1 MESSNIEYIES
12 YNTDLIEIIEN
23 AENAENAETNT
34 LIYDNE
40 LFNTKNKTN
49 ILLIDS
55 RVINY
60 EIFANSCN
68 DDTYPIIY
76 SKKTTRDELLN
87 VISSKYTNINR
98 IGFVFHGINENTY
111 SFFNNEKLFINT
123 DIYNNDNIPYS
134 NNVNFLIDLIT
145 QFNITNIDF
154 LACSTLLYSNWNNY
168 YELLHN
174 ETNVVIGATN
184 NDTGNEPNGDWLL
197 ESTGENIKPS
207 YFTDNINNYNN
218 LLTTTTINGI
228 IYTYESVGYTSYV
241 TDFTEDIPT
250 SVTIPSIINVGGNNY
265 DVNSIGSSAFEYCS
279 ALVSISIP
287 NSVTSIGTFAF
298 ANCGSL
304 ATVTLSSH
312 ASFTTMSNS
321 TFKNCSALT
330 SITIPS
336 NITTID
342 NNAFNN
348 TGLTSI
354 TLPNTVSTVNSSAF
368 KNCNKLVSVT
378 LSSHTS
384 FTTLSSNLFFA
395 CAALTSITIPSNI
408 TTIDTGVFE
417 YCFALPSISIPN
429 SVTSIGTLAF
439 TNCNSLATVTLSSHA
454 SFTTM
459 SNSIFKHT
467 VALTSIT
474 IPSNI
479 TTIENDAFY
488 NSGLTSI
495 TLPNTV
501 ETCNGNVFARCIS
514 LATVTLS
521 SHASFTNITS
531 FIFKDCTALTSITIP
546 SNITTIK
553 NDAFYNSGLTS
564 ITIPNTVSTINYSA
578 FQDCSSLATA
588 TLSSHASFTTISNSI
603 FKNCAALTSITIPS
617 NITTIDN
624 NAFNNTGLTS
634 ITLPNTV
641 STVNY
646 GAFQDCSSLATVTL
660 SSHASFTT
668 ISNSIFK
675 NCAALTSITIPSNI
689 TTIDNNAFNNTG
701 LTSITL
707 PNTVS
712 TVNYGAFQDCSSLAT
727 ATLSSH
733 ASFTIINTD
742 LFNGC
747 TTLNNIVLPLNITTI
762 NDSAFKDCSALTDI
776 IFPNDIATLG
786 NTIFQNATLL
796 NVISWEEPSN
806 VSSIGTDIFDGITN
820 SMDVTYYLTADY
832 DSLNATSKS
841 LQSQYPAE
849 TEYTYISGP
858 SCYAVGTKI
867 LCLINNMEQY
877 LNIENIKK
885 GTLVKTYKQGYVSV
899 ELIGK
904 SKIINRTN
912 NKLSCMY
919 KLKNGNLTVTGGHS
933 ILVNELPQYITDNP
947 CGFYKNNYIING
959 KPLLLACDSEL
970 FEQITYVKQ
979 FTTYHLVLDVTKL
992 SPEQLMFG
1000 IYVNDD
1006 ILSETTSKDWFIH
1019 HKFKNTG

>member
-12 YNTDLIEIIEN
+12 YNTDLIEII
-23 AENAENAETNT
+23 ENAENAETNT

-617 NITTIDN
+617 NITTIDYDG
-624 NAFNNTGLTS
+624 FNNTGLTS

-646 GAFQDCSSLATVTL
+646 GAFQNCSSLT
-660 SSHASFTT
+660 
-668 ISNSIFK
+668 
-675 NCAALTSITIPSNI
+675 
-689 TTIDNNAFNNTG
+689 
-701 LTSITL
+701 
-707 PNTVS
+707 
-712 TVNYGAFQDCSSLAT
+712 T

-992 SPEQLMFG
+992 SPGQLMFG

>member
-564 ITIPNTVSTINYSA
+564 ITIPNTVST
-578 FQDCSSLATA
+578 
-588 TLSSHASFTTISNSI
+588 
-603 FKNCAALTSITIPS
+603 
-617 NITTIDN
+617 
-624 NAFNNTGLTS
+624 
-634 ITLPNTV
+634 
-641 STVNY
+641 VNY

-689 TTIDNNAFNNTG
+689 TTIDYDGFNNTG

-933 ILVNELPQYITDNP
+933 ILIDKLPQYITDNP